1 MNICLPFVTSL
12 YAIANHERGVVDG
25 NDTGIV
31 VLWVHVAEHP
41 ITTEAR
47 VRLQLSRHTFECP
60 FFTRLAYSAC
70 AAFPTMHIVHVW
82 SPVTDFAMYITRPTL
97 YVARL

>member
-25 NDTGIV
+25 NDTGII
-31 VLWVHVAEHP
+31 VLWVHVVEHP

-47 VRLQLSRHTFECP
+47 VRLPLSRHAFECP
-60 FFTRLAYSAC
+60 FFNRLAYSAC

-82 SPVTDFAMYITRPTL
+82 SAVTDFAMYITRPTL
-97 YVARL
+97 YVARI